1 MDSLIDEMVN
11 RLMASASPDLGATA
25 DVSDKVGRA
34 VARPHEPHDRRTQRD
49 TMAMTVGRAGSLA
62 RIDVTAT
69 RRSIALTI
77 DLGDTRLRSSR

>member
-25 DVSDKVGRA
+25 DVSDKVGRGP
-34 VARPHEPHDRRTQRD
+34 RPHEPHDRRTQRD